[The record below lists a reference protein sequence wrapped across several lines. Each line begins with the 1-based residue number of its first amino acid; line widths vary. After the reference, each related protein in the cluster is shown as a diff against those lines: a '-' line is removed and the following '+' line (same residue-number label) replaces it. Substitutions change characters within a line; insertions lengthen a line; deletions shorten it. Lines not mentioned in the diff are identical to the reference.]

1 MKNGLSQLTT
11 LSSAGEKQLIRTA
24 QVTAFISE
32 LLVSHSMT
40 GSEVVSCEGMGAL
53 MECLSE
59 QMESIIQESSL
70 MTEEIKS

>member
-1 MKNGLSQLTT
+1 MKHIINRNVVLSQE
-11 LSSAGEKQLIRTA
+11 GERTLIRTA
-24 QVTAFISE
+24 QATAFISD
-32 LLVSHSMT
+32 LLISHSMT
-40 GSEVVSCEGMGAL
+40 GSELISCEGMIAL